1 MRMLDLIVKK
11 RDGGNLTKEEIFFW
25 INGYVNGEVPDYQT
39 AAMLMAIY
47 YEGMAEEEL
56 GNLTMAMAQ
65 SGDMV
70 DLSPISGC
78 KVDKHSTGGVGD
90 KTTMIIGP
98 IVAANGVKVAK
109 MSGRGLGFT
118 GGTIDKLEAIPG
130 FRTALDREEFFRIV
144 NEHGISVAGQ
154 SGNLVPADKKMYALR
169 DVTGTVESIPLIAS
183 SIMSK
188 KLASGSDAILLDVKT
203 GSGAFMKNIEDAEKL
218 AETMTSIGRHWGRR
232 MAAMITNMDQPL
244 GMAVGNTLEVI
255 EAIET
260 LKGDGPEDLT
270 QLCLDLAA
278 EMMVLAGKGSRDI
291 CRRMAWETLTS
302 GRAFEKWKEMV
313 RAQGGDVT
321 LMDHPERFP
330 AAPYSRNILAPCD
343 GYIAHLDAEG
353 CGIAASLLGA
363 GRAKKEDRID
373 VTAGIRFLKKCGDP
387 VKKGEPVA
395 LLYTSVQEYL
405 DKAEEKMRQSLEIAD
420 NPPPKLP
427 MVFRWIS

>member
-25 INGYVNGEVPDYQT
+25 INGYVSGEIPDYQT

-47 YEGMAEEEL
+47 YEGMAKEEL
-56 GNLTMAMAQ
+56 GNLTMAMAR

-98 IVAANGVKVAK
+98 MVAANGVKVAK

-130 FRTALDREEFFRIV
+130 FCTALDREEFFRIV

-203 GSGAFMKNIEDAEKL
+203 GSGAFMKTIEDAEKL

-260 LKGDGPEDLT
+260 LKGHGPEDLT

-291 CRRMAWETLTS
+291 CRRMALETLTS

-313 RAQGGDVT
+313 SAQGGDVT

-353 CGIAASLLGA
+353 CGISASLLGA

-373 VTAGIRFLKKCGDP
+373 VAAGIRFLKKCGDP

-395 LLYTSVQEYL
+395 LLYTSVQECL

-420 NPPPKLP
+420 NPPLKLP

>member
-1 MRMLDLIVKK
+1 MLDLIVKK

-25 INGYVNGEVPDYQT
+25 INGYVSGEIPDYQT

-47 YEGMAEEEL
+47 YEGMAKEEL
-56 GNLTMAMAQ
+56 GNLTMAMAR

-98 IVAANGVKVAK
+98 MVAANGVKVAK

-203 GSGAFMKNIEDAEKL
+203 GSGAFMKTIEDAEKL

-260 LKGDGPEDLT
+260 LKGHGPEDLT

-291 CRRMAWETLTS
+291 CRRMALETLTS

-313 RAQGGDVT
+313 SAQGGDVT

-373 VTAGIRFLKKCGDP
+373 VAAGIRFLKKCGDP

-395 LLYTSVQEYL
+395 LLYTSVQECL

-420 NPPPKLP
+420 NPPLKLP

>member
-1 MRMLDLIVKK
+1 MLDLIVKK
-11 RDGGNLTKEEIFFW
+11 RDGGNLAKEEIFFW
-25 INGYVNGEVPDYQT
+25 INGYVSGEIPDYQT

-47 YEGMAEEEL
+47 YEGMAKEEL
-56 GNLTMAMAQ
+56 GNLTMAMAR

-98 IVAANGVKVAK
+98 MVAANGVKVAK

-203 GSGAFMKNIEDAEKL
+203 GSGAFMKTIEDAEKL

-260 LKGDGPEDLT
+260 LKGHGPEDLT

-291 CRRMAWETLTS
+291 CRRMALETLTS

-420 NPPPKLP
+420 NPPLKLP

>member
-1 MRMLDLIVKK
+1 MLDLIVKK

-25 INGYVNGEVPDYQT
+25 INGYVSGEIPDYQT

-47 YEGMAEEEL
+47 YEGMAKEEL
-56 GNLTMAMAQ
+56 GNLTMAMAR

-98 IVAANGVKVAK
+98 MVAANGVKVAK

-203 GSGAFMKNIEDAEKL
+203 GSGAFMKTIEDAEKL

-260 LKGDGPEDLT
+260 LKGHGPEDLT
-270 QLCLDLAA
+270 QLCLELAA

-291 CRRMAWETLTS
+291 CRRMALETLTS

-313 RAQGGDVT
+313 GAQGGDVT

-373 VTAGIRFLKKCGDP
+373 VAAGIRFLKKCGDP

-395 LLYTSVQEYL
+395 LLYTSVQECL

-420 NPPPKLP
+420 NPPLKLP

>member
-25 INGYVNGEVPDYQT
+25 INGYVSGEIPDYQT

-47 YEGMAEEEL
+47 YEGMAKEEL
-56 GNLTMAMAQ
+56 GNLTMAMAR

-98 IVAANGVKVAK
+98 MVAANGVKVAK

-203 GSGAFMKNIEDAEKL
+203 GSGAFMKTIEDAEKL

-260 LKGDGPEDLT
+260 LKGHGPEDLT
-270 QLCLDLAA
+270 QLCLELAA

-291 CRRMAWETLTS
+291 CRRMALETLTS

-313 RAQGGDVT
+313 GAQGGDVT

-373 VTAGIRFLKKCGDP
+373 VAAGIRFLKKCGDP

-395 LLYTSVQEYL
+395 LLYTSVQECL

-420 NPPPKLP
+420 NPPLKLP